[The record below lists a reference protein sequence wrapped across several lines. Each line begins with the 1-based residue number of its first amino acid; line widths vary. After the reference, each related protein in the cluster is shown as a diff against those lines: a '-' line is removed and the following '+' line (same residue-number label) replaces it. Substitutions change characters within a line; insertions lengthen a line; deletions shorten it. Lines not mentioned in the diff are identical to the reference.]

1 MSHPIPSFV
10 KVRRLLVAKVRGR
23 LWIDRALMGLE
34 LMLLRLCFVIYL
46 SCHEPRCNFV
56 LSDLICITIM
66 A

>member
-10 KVRRLLVAKVRGR
+10 QVRRSLVEKVRRR
-23 LWIDRALMGLE
+23 LQIDRALLGLE
-34 LMLLRLCFVIYL
+34 LMLFRLCLVIYL

-56 LSDLICITIM
+56 SSDLICITIM